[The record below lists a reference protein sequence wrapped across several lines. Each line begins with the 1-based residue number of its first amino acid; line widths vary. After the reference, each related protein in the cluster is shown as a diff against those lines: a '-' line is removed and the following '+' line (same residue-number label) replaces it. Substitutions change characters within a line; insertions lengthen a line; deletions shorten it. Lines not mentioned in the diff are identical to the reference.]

1 MSTKIATLPAWRWY
15 IHRWMPNGGYPR
27 ILHLFLSDGA
37 GEYRVI
43 PHEPYGDIAS
53 VVLCK
58 TVDDEEAIGSRPVVV
73 RLDDEML
80 FGTLNAAIDRWLCMM
95 APTPQAWDRLP
106 KDVRSEISAAM
117 AKADESYV

>member
-1 MSTKIATLPAWRWY
+1 MTTKITTLPAWRWY

-27 ILHLFLSDGA
+27 IFNLFLSDGA
-37 GEYRVI
+37 ARYQVI
-43 PHEPYGDIAS
+43 PHEPYGDTGH
-53 VVLCK
+53 VVRCE
-58 TVDDEEAIGSRPVVV
+58 TVDGEEVSGSRPIVV

-80 FGTLNAAIDRWLCMM
+80 FGTLNAAIDRWFSMV

-117 AKADESYV
+117 AKAEESYV